1 MKFSDD
7 ETGSYYDQTQNHYER
22 WWKLKETQAVQ
33 DGLWDKLTYNSKFSL
48 GSHYICR
55 PCLLK

>member
-22 WWKLKETQAVQ
+22 WWKLKETQAVH
-33 DGLWDKLTYNSKFSL
+33 DGLWDKNTKTHLQF
-48 GSHYICR
+48 
-55 PCLLK
+55 